1 MGQQPNL
8 NPTVEESKKQA
19 AIINQ
24 IAYVMM
30 NMGFDLEYC
39 RFAAKDFL
47 DQAHRQESISVLNP
61 NHPQIKND
69 ILRLQGQALDLLC
82 DYHSTLLE
90 ITRLKTKLEE
100 HDKQQ
105 QKIDKLFY

>member
-1 MGQQPNL
+1 MEKQLQPE
-8 NPTVEESKKQA
+8 PSVHQSEKQA

-47 DQAHRQESISVLNP
+47 NQAHRQESISVLNP